1 MTFISQAFAQTTEM
15 ATDAAAAGSAA
26 PGVLGQLM
34 PLVLIF
40 AVFYVLLIRPQQK
53 KLKAHIDM
61 VAALRRGDKVVTG
74 GGIIG
79 TIQKIV
85 DDKEVVVSIADG
97 VEIRV
102 LRASI
107 SDVVS
112 KTPVSAAGNSEAA

>member
-15 ATDAAAAGSAA
+15 ATDAAATGSVT
-26 PGVLGQLM
+26 PGILGQLM

-40 AVFYVLLIRPQQK
+40 AVFYILLIRPQQK

-102 LRASI
+102 LRGSI
-107 SDVVS
+107 SEVVS